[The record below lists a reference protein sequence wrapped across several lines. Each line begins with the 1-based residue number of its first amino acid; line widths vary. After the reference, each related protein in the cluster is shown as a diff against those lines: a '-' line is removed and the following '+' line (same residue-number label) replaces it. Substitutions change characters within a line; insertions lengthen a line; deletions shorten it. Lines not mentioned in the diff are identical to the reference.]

1 MAFIPQRAL
10 AAMATDT
17 AIDRVKS
24 ELGRAFDKRRAE
36 LDRIELLAAALAAFS
51 KPVPDYEPRFH
62 HLRRVSLAAHELS
75 SD

>member
-1 MAFIPQRAL
+1 MAFIPQRAR

-24 ELGRAFDKRRAE
+24 ELGRAFEKRRAE

-51 KPVPDYEPRFH
+51 KPIPDYEPRFQ
-62 HLRRVSLAAHELS
+62 HLRRVSHAAHELS

>member
-1 MAFIPQRAL
+1 MAFIPQRAQVV
-10 AAMATDT
+10 MATDT

-24 ELGRAFDKRRAE
+24 ELGRTFEKRRAE

-51 KPVPDYEPRFH
+51 KPIPDYEARFL
-62 HLRRVSLAAHELS
+62 HLRRVSHAAHELS